1 MTATRIPS
9 RPSRPTSPTVG
20 PTRAGDAQPAAGPN
34 AVAFAGVTR
43 HYGSTVALDGVDL
56 RVAAGETVALLG
68 PNGAG
73 KSTAIG
79 LMLGLLQ
86 PTSGT
91 VEVFGHAPSDA
102 VRGGRIGAMLQESGL
117 PILARVDELVDM
129 IRGLSP
135 HPMSRSEVLRRA
147 GLTALAGRRT
157 ESLSGGELQRLRFA
171 LAIANDPD
179 LLFLDEPTVAMDVE
193 SRRSFWDDMKG
204 FAAEGRTILFA
215 THYLEEA
222 DQVADR
228 IVVLDHGRIVADGTA
243 AAIKSASRGRQVRFR
258 LAAADPAQLSVLP
271 GVSAVHV
278 NGTGVVLETTDPDA
292 TARALLR
299 SDLDARDVEISGP
312 DLEDAFLALTASG
325 RPTTTHGDHR

>member
-1 MTATRIPS
+1 MTATRTPS
-9 RPSRPTSPTVG
+9 TLSQPASRFSTA
-20 PTRAGDAQPAAGPN
+20 RLGDAHPASGPN
-34 AVAFAGVTR
+34 AVTFAGVSE
-43 HYGSTVALDGVDL
+43 HYGSTVALDD
-56 RVAAGETVALLG
+56 VALQIAVGETVALLG

-73 KSTAIG
+73 KSSAIG

-91 VEVFGHAPSDA
+91 VEVLGHPPADA

-135 HPMSRSEVLRRA
+135 HPMSRSDVLERA
-147 GLTALAGRRT
+147 GLTALAERRT
-157 ESLSGGELQRLRFA
+157 ETLSGGELQRLRFA

-193 SRRSFWDDMKG
+193 SRRSFWDDMRR

-228 IVVLDHGRIVADGTA
+228 IVVLDHGRIVADGTGA
-243 AAIKSASRGRQVRFR
+243 EIKSASRGRQVRFR
-258 LAAADPAQLSVLP
+258 LDDPDPDLLATLP
-271 GVSAVHV
+271 GVTAARVTGDAVI
-278 NGTGVVLETTDPDA
+278 LETTDPDA

-299 SDLDARDVEISGP
+299 SDLDPRDLEISGP

-325 RPTTTHGDHR
+325 RPTTKNGDNR

>member
-1 MTATRIPS
+1 MTATRTPS
-9 RPSRPTSPTVG
+9 SLLRPLSPPARPAH
-20 PTRAGDAQPAAGPN
+20 AGDSHAPAGPG

-43 HYGSTVALDGVDL
+43 LYGSTVALDGVDL

-91 VEVFGHAPSDA
+91 VEVLGHAPSVA

-117 PILARVDELVDM
+117 PILTRVDELVDM

-135 HPMSRSEVLRRA
+135 HPMNRSEVLRRA
-147 GLTALAGRRT
+147 GLTALADRRT
-157 ESLSGGELQRLRFA
+157 ETLSGDELQRLRFA

-193 SRRSFWDDMKG
+193 SRRSFWDDMQR

-228 IVVLDHGRIVADGTA
+228 IVVLDHGRIVADGTGA
-243 AAIKSASRGRQVRFR
+243 EIKSANRGRQVRFQLADADADR
-258 LAAADPAQLSVLP
+258 LAALP
-271 GVSAVHV
+271 GVTAVRLSGAAV
-278 NGTGVVLETTDPDA
+278 ILETTDPDA

-299 SDLDARDVEISGP
+299 SDLDAHDVEISGP

-325 RPTTTHGDHR
+325 RQAANGETR